1 MTRAKRHYIPGYTW
15 HITHRCHKGDF
26 LLKFA
31 RDKRRWIEWL
41 YQSKKRYQG
50 LSVLN
55 YMVTSNHIHLLVS
68 DTEGHHPIP
77 DSIKLVAGRTAQEYN
92 MRKKRNGAFWED
104 RYHATAVDKDRYLWE
119 CIAYIDLN
127 MVRAGAVNHPEE
139 WECCGYREIQQ
150 PKQRKGIIDFDRLIS
165 LLGFDSH
172 PELRE
177 AQARWVES
185 AIVNKKMDKDEVWT
199 RSLAVGSRPFV
210 QEVKERLGIR
220 AKNRKIVDKEK
231 SYTLRES
238 AATYGDSDVSD
249 SKNEW
254 LWE

>member
-1 MTRAKRHYIPGYTW
+1 
-15 HITHRCHKGDF
+15 
-26 LLKFA
+26 
-31 RDKRRWIEWL
+31 
-41 YQSKKRYQG
+41 
-50 LSVLN
+50 
-55 YMVTSNHIHLLVS
+55 
-68 DTEGHHPIP
+68 
-77 DSIKLVAGRTAQEYN
+77 
-92 MRKKRNGAFWED
+92 
-104 RYHATAVDKDRYLWE
+104 
-119 CIAYIDLN
+119 
-127 MVRAGAVNHPEE
+127 MVRAGVVQHPEK

-210 QEVKERLGIR
+210 QEVKKRLGIR
-220 AKNRKIVDKEK
+220 AKNRKIVDEGK
-231 SYTLRES
+231 SYTLKES
-238 AATYGDSDVSD
+238 PATYGDSDVSD